1 MIKKIIEK
9 ITSQNILYMGFINSN
24 KIEDIEIENVKKELN
39 NLNCIIF
46 GIKNSIFSG
55 RIINKYIDWPE
66 IKKNKKIFQDI
77 EKNIASLKKDNVE
90 LKKEIEKNNIKLK
103 NEIKKE
109 IEKNNIKLK
118 NEIKNERKKIILN

>member
-103 NEIKKE
+103 NEIK
-109 IEKNNIKLK
+109 
-118 NEIKNERKKIILN
+118 NERKKIILN